1 MQVAVSTAHDP
12 AESPLDIC
20 LVVSG
25 PNEGGGIERHIRDLA
40 HGLAKNHIVHVLAH
54 DSFRSMFDSSVR
66 YHQVAF
72 TSWRYDVWFLLQF
85 ALKIRKIRPNIIHA
99 HGRKAARVVSMS
111 RRFFDGPCV
120 LTVHNLRQHD
130 RLYGNFDSVIAVSDV
145 VAEGID
151 HPRVFKVL
159 NGC

>member
-1 MQVAVSTAHDP
+1 MQVAVSTAQDP
-12 AESPLDIC
+12 AETPLDIC

-25 PNEGGGIERHIRDLA
+25 RNEGGGIERHVCDLA
-40 HGLAKNHIVHVLAH
+40 HGLARNHIIHILAH
-54 DSFRSMFDSSVR
+54 DSFRSLFDSSVQ

-72 TSWRYDVWFLLQF
+72 TSWRFDVWFLLQF
-85 ALKIRKIRPNIIHA
+85 ALQIRRIRPSIVHA

-111 RRFFDGPCV
+111 RRFFTAPCV

-130 RLYGNFDSVIAVSDV
+130 RLYGKFDSVIAVSDV
-145 VAEGID
+145 VAQGIK